1 VERCRDEDGCGGGRC
16 VVMEVEA
23 EVVSVGGMA
32 VGKVVLVVLVV
43 LGCGGTSS
51 MSRTWACMFYLG
63 AMAV

>member
-1 VERCRDEDGCGGGRC
+1 
-16 VVMEVEA
+16 M

-32 VGKVVLVVLVV
+32 VSERAVVVVGKVVVV

-63 AMAV
+63 AMAEYKLLPHCCNVLEL